1 MMLAAIT
8 LQTWFAVA
16 GLVAIGLPLWMHL
29 YQRVASRRVSVSS
42 LRLVPQTP
50 RIARSRRKIKHWPL
64 FLLRALGVVLLGLAF
79 ARPGLENPGEDSGGG
94 REAVVFVL
102 DRSGSMGMRSPGG
115 TSAWEE
121 AVNRIR
127 GRLANLHPQSRVR
140 LFCFPAAET
149 GEDWVAPSALRKVVA
164 DLQPSQSEGLPLEAL
179 REAAEALA
187 RFHSDMPE
195 SLEVVGD
202 LQWQGWEQVDI
213 LTLPEELRV
222 RVRQAGEPEAS
233 NRGLSLQVRGRD
245 QLRRG
250 VVVTRGGSAPLTVR
264 DRLGED
270 GEVTEKQ
277 FPLPDE
283 VLELPYRAAGDGWVR
298 REVVFGQAGDGLP
311 DDDGLFDAFYVSS
324 EVPVYLLEPHPQRE
338 AFLQTTF
345 FLQQALRPSA
355 GAAAEDSRF
364 LPQAVPINEAVKTLR
379 ALEGGEVVIVVPAL
393 ADWPKQL
400 PAAVEAIVR
409 RGGGVLFFAG
419 PDVRPQ
425 AYAEAWRELLP
436 ALPGEVLALDRSLTL
451 PPIRE
456 DHPIWGGLS
465 EGARRSLRKLA
476 LDKRFALA
484 VTEGAEVRARY
495 ADDVPLV
502 VGRSLG
508 KGKTLFVNASA
519 DRAWGDWPADGALFV
534 PTVHM
539 LTSAVVTSTP
549 QMLRNSP
556 GTGIVGV
563 PFDVRVDPTLAGV
576 PLKAGDLALKAD
588 DQGWVRGLRFDR
600 PGLFDIESEDGRA
613 VRPVAVNFPPEESR
627 RDLFRPAILERQ
639 LEARRRTS
647 AAGGDPPRINVTSES
662 EWWRWILAVLAIV
675 WLAEAWLAL
684 GSARLSASEG
694 VAP

>member
-1 MMLAAIT
+1 
-8 LQTWFAVA
+8 
-16 GLVAIGLPLWMHL
+16 
-29 YQRVASRRVSVSS
+29 
-42 LRLVPQTP
+42 
-50 RIARSRRKIKHWPL
+50 
-64 FLLRALGVVLLGLAF
+64 
-79 ARPGLENPGEDSGGG
+79 
-94 REAVVFVL
+94 
-102 DRSGSMGMRSPGG
+102 
-115 TSAWEE
+115 
-121 AVNRIR
+121 
-127 GRLANLHPQSRVR
+127 
-140 LFCFPAAET
+140 
-149 GEDWVAPSALRKVVA
+149 
-164 DLQPSQSEGLPLEAL
+164 
-179 REAAEALA
+179 
-187 RFHSDMPE
+187 
-195 SLEVVGD
+195 
-202 LQWQGWEQVDI
+202 
-213 LTLPEELRV
+213 
-222 RVRQAGEPEAS
+222 
-233 NRGLSLQVRGRD
+233 
-245 QLRRG
+245 
-250 VVVTRGGSAPLTVR
+250 
-264 DRLGED
+264 
-270 GEVTEKQ
+270 
-277 FPLPDE
+277 
-283 VLELPYRAAGDGWVR
+283 
-298 REVVFGQAGDGLP
+298 LP

-379 ALEGGEVVIVVPAL
+379 AMEGGEVVIVVPAL